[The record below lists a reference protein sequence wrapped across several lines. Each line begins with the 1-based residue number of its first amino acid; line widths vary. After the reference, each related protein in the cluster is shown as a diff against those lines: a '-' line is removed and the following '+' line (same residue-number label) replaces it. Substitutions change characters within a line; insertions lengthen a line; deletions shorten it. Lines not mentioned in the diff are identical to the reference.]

1 MANVPSLVSLKEVSS
16 SCWLLSYLLCQY
28 QQVMVVADSDSTELA
43 LQYSRHLF
51 ISNLRRA

>member
-43 LQYSRHLF
+43 LQIL
-51 ISNLRRA
+51 